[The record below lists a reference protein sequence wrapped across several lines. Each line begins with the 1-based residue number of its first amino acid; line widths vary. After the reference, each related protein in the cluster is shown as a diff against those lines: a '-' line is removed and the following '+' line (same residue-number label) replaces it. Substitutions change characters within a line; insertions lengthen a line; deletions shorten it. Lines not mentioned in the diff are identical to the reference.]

1 MDFYPYLERYVAFD
15 ELQGKKVLEVGLGY
29 GTVGQKIAESGAD
42 YTGLDIAEGP
52 VSMMNHRLGQCGLP
66 GKAIQGSIL
75 EAPFEHETFDRVVA
89 IGCYHHTGD
98 TKRAISE
105 TARILKP
112 GGQALVMVYNAYSY
126 RRWLRS
132 PLDTWRYYRDDN
144 DDGIET
150 QQSRE
155 RARAE
160 YDVNQK
166 GEAAPVTAFLSAAHI
181 KRLASDWSKVDVRSE
196 NAGDELF
203 LRFFPRRL
211 KLQWFGGFLGLDI
224 YCQLYK

>member
-75 EAPFEHETFDRVVA
+75 EAPFEDETFDRVVA

-144 DDGIET
+144 DDGIK
-150 QQSRE
+150 
-155 RARAE
+155 
-160 YDVNQK
+160 NN
-166 GEAAPVTAFLSAAHI
+166 
-181 KRLASDWSKVDVRSE
+181 
-196 NAGDELF
+196 NAGFCFKDSVDFQGMLCNHLLF
-203 LRFFPRRL
+203 VAALVKTLPRSSLRSFNVLWSVKTKAIGRHSSAR
-211 KLQWFGGFLGLDI
+211 
-224 YCQLYK
+224 CQK